1 MNPVVVRNVKI
12 GEGIPKICVPI
23 VGISGED
30 ILSEGRKARDA
41 GADMAEWRAD
51 WYEDA
56 LEPGKTEETLG
67 KLRKIL
73 GDIPLLFTFRTLKE
87 GGEKEIG
94 SRAYAELNKR
104 AAMTGNVDLID
115 VELSADSSAFG
126 EILQAAHGCGV
137 KVIASNH
144 DFHKTPSKEDMIE
157 SLCRM
162 QDLGADI
169 LKIAVMPQDKKDVL
183 TLLSA
188 TLEMRSEHADRP
200 VVTMSMSGTGVISRM
215 CGEVFGSAITFG
227 SAGKSSAP
235 GQMEAADLKKAL
247 LLLHKAL

>member
-73 GDIPLLFTFRTLKE
+73 GDIPLLLTFRT
-87 GGEKEIG
+87 
-94 SRAYAELNKR
+94 
-104 AAMTGNVDLID
+104 
-115 VELSADSSAFG
+115 
-126 EILQAAHGCGV
+126 
-137 KVIASNH
+137 
-144 DFHKTPSKEDMIE
+144 
-157 SLCRM
+157 
-162 QDLGADI
+162 
-169 LKIAVMPQDKKDVL
+169 
-183 TLLSA
+183 
-188 TLEMRSEHADRP
+188 
-200 VVTMSMSGTGVISRM
+200 
-215 CGEVFGSAITFG
+215 
-227 SAGKSSAP
+227 
-235 GQMEAADLKKAL
+235 
-247 LLLHKAL
+247 